1 MIEVLKYENLKY
13 FFVAFL
19 LSLPFWW
26 GMNLLEK
33 SLEDLFF
40 WQEIA
45 ANPQIFTAQL
55 NLGQIKRQKTLELWE
70 TGSPKVE
77 ADSAISVW
85 ISPEN
90 QEKILFEK
98 DTNKILP
105 VASLT
110 KLMTAH
116 IALEYY
122 PDLSQTI
129 EISQEAVFQTENFG
143 NLKIGERL
151 SVENLLYIMLIESSN
166 DAAFSLAEIIGQEG
180 FVDLM
185 NLEAKSLGMGDSH
198 FVDPSGVSPEN
209 KSSVKDLVILT
220 KQLLERPLIWEIL
233 GKPEFDLYGPDG
245 VFHHKLINT
254 NELLGEVDNIVGG
267 KTGYTEEAKGC
278 FLLVLEVPKN
288 KGFLINVILRAE
300 NKFEEMEK
308 LIIPVISNE

>member
-33 SLEDLFF
+33 SLGDLFF

-45 ANPQIFTAQL
+45 KSPQIFTAQVNIRQFETKKIP
-55 NLGQIKRQKTLELWE
+55 NLPEDGPL
-70 TGSPKVE
+70 
-77 ADSAISVW
+77 AIQAESVVSVW

-98 DTNKILP
+98 DADKILP
-105 VASLT
+105 IASLT

-116 IALEYY
+116 VALEYY

-129 EISQEAVFQTENFG
+129 EISQEAVFQTEDFG
-143 NLKIGERL
+143 NLKIGEHL

-166 DAAFSLAEIIGQEG
+166 DAAFSLVEIIGQEG

-185 NLEAKSLGMGDSH
+185 NLEAKYLGMGDSH
-198 FVDPSGVSPEN
+198 FVDPSGVLAEN
-209 KSSVKDLVILT
+209 KSSAKHLVILT
-220 KQLLERPLIWEIL
+220 KQLLERPLIWKIL

-245 VFHHKLINT
+245 VFHHKLLNT
-254 NELLGEVDNIVGG
+254 NELLGKIPEILGG
-267 KTGYTEEAKGC
+267 KTGFLPEAKGC

-288 KGFLINVILRAE
+288 KGFLVNVILGAE

-308 LIIPVISNE
+308 LINLIQ